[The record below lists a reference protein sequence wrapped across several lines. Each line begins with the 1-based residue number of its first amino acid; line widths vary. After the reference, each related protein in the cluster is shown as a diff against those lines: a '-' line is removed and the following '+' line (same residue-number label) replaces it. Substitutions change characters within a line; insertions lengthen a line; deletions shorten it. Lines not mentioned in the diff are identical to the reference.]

1 MVLSMYIGKHER
13 IEINIYKGIKMT
25 KHNFY
30 DGDGLF
36 EEFSKIRSNVVNFN
50 DLVETSIR

>member
-1 MVLSMYIGKHER
+1 MA
-13 IEINIYKGIKMT
+13 

-36 EEFSKIRSNVVNFN
+36 EEFSKIRSNEVNFN